1 MTRVSY
7 EIRTHA
13 NAPVFSFDN
22 EHRAKQELANA
33 EKRLGTRLRLVEIS
47 RIERDIPA

>member
-7 EIRTHA
+7 EIRTSR

-22 EHRAKQELANA
+22 KHRAKQELAQA
-33 EKRLGTRLRLVEIS
+33 EKRLGTRLRLVEV
-47 RIERDIPA
+47 RRVERGIPA